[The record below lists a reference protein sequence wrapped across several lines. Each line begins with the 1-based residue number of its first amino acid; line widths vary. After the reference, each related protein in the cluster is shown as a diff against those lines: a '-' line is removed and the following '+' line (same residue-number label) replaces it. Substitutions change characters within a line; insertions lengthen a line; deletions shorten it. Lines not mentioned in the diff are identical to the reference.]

1 MDAVVRGSDFFRCWT
16 VVVLGGCLFRTTGD
30 DFGRGGFGV
39 LVVLLLPVVLEDRGG
54 NRSGSSAGAG
64 GGGGGRASGGNGSA
78 SGDTIQSSSSS
89 FCMKSVTLESIP
101 K

>member
-39 LVVLLLPVVLEDRGG
+39 LVILLLPVVLEDRGG
-54 NRSGSSAGAG
+54 NRSGSAAAA
-64 GGGGGRASGGNGSA
+64 GGGGRASGGNGSA
-78 SGDTIQSSSSS
+78 NGDTTQSSSSS

>member
-1 MDAVVRGSDFFRCWT
+1 M
-16 VVVLGGCLFRTTGD
+16 FRTTGD

-64 GGGGGRASGGNGSA
+64 AGGGRASGGDGSA
-78 SGDTIQSSSSS
+78 SGDMTQSSSSS
-89 FCMKSVTLESIP
+89 LWMKSVTLESIP